1 MLIKQFSKL
10 LYNLIEDQEIKDRK
24 IKRKENWD
32 K

>member
-24 IKRKENWD
+24 VKRKENWD